1 VSEDG
6 SNLYP
11 TPGNFQGGTTIQFVG
26 IDSGD
31 DVYKNLE
38 LEAKR
43 LHMQN

>member
-11 TPGNFQGGTTIQFVG
+11 THGKFQGGTIQFVG